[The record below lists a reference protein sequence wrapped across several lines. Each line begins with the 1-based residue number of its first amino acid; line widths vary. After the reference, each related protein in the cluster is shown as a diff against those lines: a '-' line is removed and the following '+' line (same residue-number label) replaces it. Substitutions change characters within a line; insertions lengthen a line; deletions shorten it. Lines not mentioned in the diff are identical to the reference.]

1 MSTSIHW
8 TAVREIRVVKTGKT
22 STQEIHFNG
31 LQTPTRVT
39 WEIMESEIIESAD
52 PTQTYKDWVLRE
64 CSVDEEFP
72 VYAEDDVLCENP
84 IGVEI
89 YNAGKEHIEKFD
101 AWLKMCEEEGF
112 EVRPVA
118 W

>member
-1 MSTSIHW
+1 MSTNIHFVA
-8 TAVREIRVVKTGKT
+8 TREVKVVKTNRVT
-22 STQEIHFNG
+22 TQEIKFNE

-39 WEIMESEIIESAD
+39 WEIKDSAD
-52 PTQTYKDWVLRE
+52 PIQAYRDWVLRE
-64 CSVDEEFP
+64 CSRDEEFP
-72 VYAEDDVLCENP
+72 IYAENDVFGEDEP

-101 AWLKMCEEEGF
+101 EWLKMCAEEGY
-112 EVRPVA
+112 EVRAEA